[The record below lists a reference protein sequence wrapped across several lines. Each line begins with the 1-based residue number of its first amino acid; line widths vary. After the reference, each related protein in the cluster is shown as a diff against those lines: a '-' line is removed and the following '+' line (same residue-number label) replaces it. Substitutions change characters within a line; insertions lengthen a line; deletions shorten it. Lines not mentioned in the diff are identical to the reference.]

1 MPVDRMLG
9 GQGIASWYT
18 FLGHTQTGRGYC
30 PAGTAPSAA
39 VDAVMTPL
47 TFSCPHA
54 LQITLT
60 FRGDGVQ
67 EFNASD
73 QPAGVVAAHGTTG
86 EPGADP
92 LCIFALDCY
101 LDTLGQEAANMAMRF
116 LARGG
121 VFIAGGGIAAKLVDR
136 IQDGRVLKAYLDQG
150 VSTEVVETCPL
161 YVSDMTDMGMHGIRT
176 AARAVVQG

>member
-1 MPVDRMLG
+1 MLFR
-9 GQGIASWYT
+9 S
-18 FLGHTQTGRGYC
+18 
-30 PAGTAPSAA
+30 
-39 VDAVMTPL
+39 PL
-47 TFSCPHA
+47 TFC
-54 LQITLT
+54 
-60 FRGDGVQ
+60 GDGAQ

-161 YVSDMTDMGMHGIRT
+161 FVSDMTDMGMHGIRT